1 MRPLS
6 LLTALLFATLSLA
19 AKRPKEAILLSTVKS
34 LTLHANS
41 LTTSRRL
48 APVPQLTCVGGS
60 ASKFADV
67 VEVMRCTN
75 SGRGYGKEDVE
86 WTCQA
91 ELPEEFKLGSTQ
103 VVCEGYEGPED
114 EYVLRGSCG
123 VEFRLV
129 LTGKGEERYGREPSG
144 LFGKGSGGEGRGKG
158 LGETLFQLVFW
169 GLFIGIIGLIV
180 YSVYTNNGNAGGNA
194 GRRRPGGGWGGG
206 GWGGGDDNDPPPP
219 YEPRSQP
226 PSKQSWSSQPS
237 SSNAQ
242 GWRPGFWS
250 GAAAGAAGASYLGN
264 RNRTAPAQAG
274 PSNWFG
280 NGGGRAA
287 PSYRGGGGG
296 SSSSP
301 PSSSRYESTGF
312 GGTSRR

>member
-1 MRPLS
+1 MRALNLP
-6 LLTALLFATLSLA
+6 TALLSATPSLA

-129 LTGKGEERYGREPSG
+129 LTGKGEEKYGREPSG
-144 LFGKGSGGEGRGKG
+144 LFGKGSSGGERGRD
-158 LGETLFQLVFW
+158 W
-169 GLFIGIIGLIV
+169 GSGCFRLCFGGWIIGLIV

-206 GWGGGDDNDPPPP
+206 GWGAGDDNDPPPP
-219 YEPRSQP
+219 YEPRSP
-226 PSKQSWSSQPS
+226 PRSKQSWSSQPS

-280 NGGGRAA
+280 NGGGRPA

>member
-1 MRPLS
+1 MHTFH
-6 LLTALLFATLSLA
+6 LLTALLSVTPSLA

-34 LTLHANS
+34 LTLHTNS

-48 APVPQLTCVGGS
+48 APIPQLTCVGGS

-114 EYVLRGSCG
+114 EYVLKGSCG

-129 LTGKGEERYGREPSG
+129 LTGKGEGRYGREPSG
-144 LFGKGSGGEGRGKG
+144 LFGKGSSGGEKGKG
-158 LGETLFQLVFW
+158 LGERLFQVVFW
-169 GLFIGIIGLIV
+169 VLFIGIIGLIV

-206 GWGGGDDNDPPPP
+206 GWEGGDDNDPPPP
-219 YEPRSQP
+219 LHP
-226 PSKQSWSSQPS
+226 PMR
-237 SSNAQ
+237 
-242 GWRPGFWS
+242 RPGVQAS
-250 GAAAGAAGASYLGN
+250 GLALLLV
-264 RNRTAPAQAG
+264 QQ
-274 PSNWFG
+274 
-280 NGGGRAA
+280 
-287 PSYRGGGGG
+287 
-296 SSSSP
+296 
-301 PSSSRYESTGF
+301 E
-312 GGTSRR
+312 RRI